1 MKKLFAILTA
11 LILALLL
18 LAPACAET
26 KYYSFMLFEIT
37 ENDTTYRAY
46 NNISFSF
53 RLYDDR
59 TLKSYGLRFEDEE
72 DPAESWQL
80 SEDMKTVTLTV
91 GGEEYT
97 LDFEDNIMTLT
108 AGERKLIFRQKHEA
122 EEASA
127 QEAEHQTLSYGE
139 ISEYVSKVC
148 PATEDHWTDRAI
160 SSRMDGG
167 IRYRFNTEY
176 GPFMYVLNPV
186 NGEILDRVEPDIDA
200 IRAQE
205 GFREKLSSDEIYEY
219 VFKTCPVERSS
230 AEKIARQADSDG
242 NWNITIT
249 TVYGDFFYKVDA
261 YTGEI
266 LDREEPDVDAM
277 RAQGVEDPITSERA
291 LEIAEAECPLEY
303 WQINSRKTAK
313 TEDGFK
319 VTLGSEAGDFVY
331 DIDRLTGAIVSKTEP
346 DISALQQSAAS
357 QALTDSG
364 DGFRVAE
371 KAFPLDTD
379 KITSR
384 KISKTKDVW
393 TITLGTVYGDFVYGI
408 DPATGTITEK
418 SEPDI
423 EEVRS
428 REGFREPLTQ
438 DEVMAIALAACPVN
452 AADIPHR
459 SLSHSEDNNWR
470 ITLETSQGDYTYF
483 IDGFTGE
490 ILDSVVPE
498 GEAPVRDEDPF
509 GAAIDAAFAAME
521 NFDYKAE
528 DRRKRRDRSY
538 LQLAG
543 KSL

>member
-1 MKKLFAILTA
+1 
-11 LILALLL
+11 
-18 LAPACAET
+18 
-26 KYYSFMLFEIT
+26 
-37 ENDTTYRAY
+37 
-46 NNISFSF
+46 
-53 RLYDDR
+53 
-59 TLKSYGLRFEDEE
+59 
-72 DPAESWQL
+72 
-80 SEDMKTVTLTV
+80 
-91 GGEEYT
+91 
-97 LDFEDNIMTLT
+97 
-108 AGERKLIFRQKHEA
+108 
-122 EEASA
+122 
-127 QEAEHQTLSYGE
+127 
-139 ISEYVSKVC
+139 
-148 PATEDHWTDRAI
+148 
-160 SSRMDGG
+160 
-167 IRYRFNTEY
+167 
-176 GPFMYVLNPV
+176 
-186 NGEILDRVEPDIDA
+186 
-200 IRAQE
+200 
-205 GFREKLSSDEIYEY
+205 
-219 VFKTCPVERSS
+219 
-230 AEKIARQADSDG
+230 
-242 NWNITIT
+242 
-249 TVYGDFFYKVDA
+249 
-261 YTGEI
+261 
-266 LDREEPDVDAM
+266 M

-452 AADIPHR
+452 AADITHR

-498 GEAPVRDEDPF
+498 GEAPVRDEDPS

-528 DRRKRRDRSY
+528 DIRVAQKQVDGKDVIEVTFNWQGNLYEFLYSMDERKLITAD
-538 LQLAG
+538 
-543 KSL
+543 